1 MALVSDFPGE
11 LEIGNF
17 PSCKGAFNSEKTPVG
32 FVSEFPVEFAIICFF
47 PNCEGAFGS
56 EKTPVV
62 FVSEFPVEFAIIC
75 FPAFLISVDI
85 EKTPDEISVEFS
97 NIFPPVVAT
106 V

>member
-11 LEIGNF
+11 FEIGNF
-17 PSCKGAFNSEKTPVG
+17 PS
-32 FVSEFPVEFAIICFF
+32 
-47 PNCEGAFGS
+47 CEGAFGS

-75 FPAFLISVDI
+75 FPAFLISVDL

-97 NIFPPVVAT
+97 NIFPPAVAAVQAT
-106 V
+106 G